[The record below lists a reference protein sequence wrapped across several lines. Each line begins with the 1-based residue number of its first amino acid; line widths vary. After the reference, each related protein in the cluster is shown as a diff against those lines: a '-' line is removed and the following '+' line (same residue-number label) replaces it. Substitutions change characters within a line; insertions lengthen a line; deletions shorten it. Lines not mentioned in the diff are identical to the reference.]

1 MRRHGTWRRVAA
13 GAAVLAILST
23 VAFAIA
29 AESKS
34 FWLQSTV
41 FSRLAGQLDF
51 ELGKGPSPSI
61 RFPSAGP
68 YDVRLGYTDLPR
80 YIDHLDERGYRIE
93 VQARLSERHLATVER
108 GVFPI
113 YRERTQA
120 GLALLDHRGA
130 AMFEARYPERIYPGF
145 EAVPPLVVDTLLFI
159 ENRVLLDPVAVRRN
173 PAIDWGR
180 LLAVVPSALARL
192 ADPSVNVPGGSTL
205 ATQIEKYRH
214 SPSGRTDDVGEKLK
228 QMASASLR
236 AYQAGP
242 DTSTARRQI
251 VVDYLNSTP
260 LAARVGFGEVNG
272 LGDGLHA
279 WFGSDFDE
287 ANRALRG
294 NARTPEDQVLKASYY
309 KQVLSLLLA
318 QRRPAY
324 YLVSG
329 RDDLEAL
336 ADSHLR
342 LLRAAGVID
351 DALGTAALAGRL
363 NFSAEP
369 PARAQV
375 PFVDQK
381 AANAIRGELLSLLG
395 LPSLYALDRIDM
407 TSATSI
413 DLAAQQRLT
422 AELQQLTD
430 PDAARD
436 LGLYG
441 HRLLDA
447 DRSGEPL
454 VASLTLYERGDGV
467 NYLRVQTDNLNQ
479 PFDLNRGAKL
489 DLGSTAKLRTLITY
503 LEAVAALHD
512 RLTRLEPADRKTL
525 AATAADPLT
534 RWAIEYLGA
543 GQADLAAML
552 EAAMARRYSASPWE
566 RFFTGGGVHQFTNF
580 NADDNGRVMSVA
592 EAFRN
597 SVNLVFIRM
606 MRDIVQYYQAAG
618 APADAILGDRQHPLR
633 ATYLARFADREG
645 TTFLNRF
652 YDGFAGLSPDQV
664 LDRLA
669 GQVRPRAA
677 RLAVVFRSLR
687 PDADLAAFAA
697 FLGARLPEPP
707 SERELARL
715 YDGHGPDRLNL
726 NDRAYVA
733 GLHPLEL
740 WLASYWQDEPGTTR
754 SAMLEAAASVR
765 QESYAWLFKTGSKA
779 KQDKRIR
786 ILLEEEAFERIHE
799 AWRRLGYPF
808 DRLVPSY
815 ATAIGSSA
823 DRPEALAELVG
834 ILLNDGISQPAV
846 RVEKLHFAA
855 DTPYETVLVA
865 APRPAATVLVPEI
878 ARVVRAAMVDV
889 VETGT
894 AARLR
899 GAFGDNDGVPI
910 VIGAKTGTG
919 DHRRKSFGAGGRL
932 IDSQAVSRTATVVFF
947 IGDRLF
953 GNITVYVAGTDAE
966 AFRFTS
972 SLPAQLLKGLAPA
985 ILPLLDGQ
993 GMRTAEAEAVDDAAP
1008 VAPAGPAAK
1017 PSLVSLRHL

>member
-1 MRRHGTWRRVAA
+1 M
-13 GAAVLAILST
+13 LST
-23 VAFAIA
+23 VAFVIA

-41 FSRLAGQLDF
+41 FSQIAGQLDF
-51 ELGKGPSPSI
+51 ELGSGPSPSI

-80 YIDHLDERGYRIE
+80 YIDQLDDRGYRIE
-93 VQARLSERHLATVER
+93 GQARLSERHLATVER

-113 YRERTQA
+113 YKERTQA
-120 GLALLDHRGA
+120 GLALLDRHGMP
-130 AMFEARYPERIYPGF
+130 MFEARFPERIYPGF
-145 EAVPPLVVDTLLFI
+145 EAVPPLVVNTLLFI
-159 ENRVLLDPVAVRRN
+159 ENRVLLDPAAVRRN

-180 LLAVVPSALARL
+180 LLAVVPSALAKL

-236 AYQAGP
+236 AYQGGP

-279 WFGSDFDE
+279 WFGSDF
-287 ANRALRG
+287 ATVNSVLRG
-294 NARTPEDQVLKASYY
+294 SPQTPEAQAEKALYY

-318 QRRPAY
+318 QRRPAH
-324 YLVSG
+324 YLVGG

-336 ADSHLR
+336 TERYLR
-342 LLRAAGVID
+342 VLRAAGVID
-351 DALGTAALAGRL
+351 DALGAAALGRRL
-363 NFSAEP
+363 EFPAEP
-369 PARAQV
+369 PARADV

-381 AANAIRGELLSLLG
+381 AANAIRAELLSLLG
-395 LPSLYALDRIDM
+395 LRSLYALDRLDM

-447 DRSGEPL
+447 GRSGEPL
-454 VASLTLYERGDGV
+454 VASLTLYERGEGV

-479 PFDLNRGAKL
+479 PFDLNSGAKL

-503 LEAVAALHD
+503 LEVVAALHD
-512 RLTRLEPADRKTL
+512 RLSRRDAAERKVL
-525 AATAADPLT
+525 AAAAADPLT
-534 RWAIEYLGA
+534 RWAAEYLGA
-543 GQADLAAML
+543 GQAGLATML

-592 EAFRN
+592 EAFRH

-606 MRDIVQYYQAAG
+606 MRDIVQYHQAAG
-618 APADAILGDRQHPLR
+618 APAEAILGDRQHPLR
-633 ATYLARFADREG
+633 ASYLARFADREG

-652 YDGFAGLSPDQV
+652 YDGFAGLTPDQA
-664 LDRLA
+664 LERLA
-669 GQVRPRAA
+669 AAVRPRAT

-687 PDADLAAFAA
+687 PDADLAAFGA
-697 FLGARLPEPP
+697 FLGTRLPEPP

-740 WLASYWQDEPGTTR
+740 WLATYWQENPATTR
-754 SAMLEAAASVR
+754 SAMLDAAAAVR
-765 QESYAWLFKTGSKA
+765 QEAYGWLFKTGSKA

-786 ILLEEEAFERIHE
+786 ILLEEEAFERIHA
-799 AWRRLGYPF
+799 AWQRLGYPF
-808 DRLVPSY
+808 ERLVPSY
-815 ATAIGSSA
+815 ATSIGSSA

-834 ILLNDGISQPAV
+834 ILLNDGIWQPAV
-846 RVEKLHFAA
+846 RVEGLHFAA

-865 APRPAATVLVPEI
+865 APRPAAAVLAPEI
-878 ARVVRAAMVDV
+878 AGLVRAAMVDV
-889 VETGT
+889 VEAGT

-899 GAFGDNDGVPI
+899 GAFGDDDGVPI
-910 VIGAKTGTG
+910 AIGAKTGTG
-919 DHRRKSFGAGGRL
+919 DHRRKSFGPGGRL

-947 IGDRLF
+947 IGERLF
-953 GNITVYVAGTDAE
+953 GSITVYVAGNDAA

-985 ILPLLDGQ
+985 IQPLLDGR
-993 GMRTAEAEAVDDAAP
+993 GMRTAEAGVADDDA
-1008 VAPAGPAAK
+1008 
-1017 PSLVSLRHL
+1017 

>member
-1 MRRHGTWRRVAA
+1 M
-13 GAAVLAILST
+13 
-23 VAFAIA
+23 
-29 AESKS
+29 
-34 FWLQSTV
+34 
-41 FSRLAGQLDF
+41 
-51 ELGKGPSPSI
+51 
-61 RFPSAGP
+61 
-68 YDVRLGYTDLPR
+68 
-80 YIDHLDERGYRIE
+80 
-93 VQARLSERHLATVER
+93 
-108 GVFPI
+108 
-113 YRERTQA
+113 
-120 GLALLDHRGA
+120 
-130 AMFEARYPERIYPGF
+130 
-145 EAVPPLVVDTLLFI
+145 
-159 ENRVLLDPVAVRRN
+159 
-173 PAIDWGR
+173 
-180 LLAVVPSALARL
+180 
-192 ADPSVNVPGGSTL
+192 
-205 ATQIEKYRH
+205 
-214 SPSGRTDDVGEKLK
+214 
-228 QMASASLR
+228 
-236 AYQAGP
+236 
-242 DTSTARRQI
+242 
-251 VVDYLNSTP
+251 
-260 LAARVGFGEVNG
+260 
-272 LGDGLHA
+272 
-279 WFGSDFDE
+279 
-287 ANRALRG
+287 
-294 NARTPEDQVLKASYY
+294 
-309 KQVLSLLLA
+309 
-318 QRRPAY
+318 
-324 YLVSG
+324 
-329 RDDLEAL
+329 
-336 ADSHLR
+336 
-342 LLRAAGVID
+342 
-351 DALGTAALAGRL
+351 
-363 NFSAEP
+363 
-369 PARAQV
+369 
-375 PFVDQK
+375 
-381 AANAIRGELLSLLG
+381 SLLG
-395 LPSLYALDRIDM
+395 LPSLYALDRLDM

-454 VASLTLYERGDGV
+454 IASLTLYERGDGV

-479 PFDLNRGAKL
+479 PFDLNSGAKL

-503 LEAVAALHD
+503 LEVVAALHD
-512 RLTRLEPADRKTL
+512 RLTRLDPAEREAL
-525 AATAADPLT
+525 AAAAADPLT
-534 RWAIEYLGA
+534 QWAIEYLRGRA
-543 GQADLAAML
+543 QVDLAAML

-580 NADDNGRVMSVA
+580 DADDNGRVMSVA
-592 EAFRN
+592 EAFRH

-606 MRDIVQYYQAAG
+606 MRDIVQYYRAAG

-633 ATYLARFADREG
+633 QTYLARFADREG

-652 YDGFAGLSPDQV
+652 YDGFVGLSPDQV

-687 PDADLAAFAA
+687 PDADLAAFDA
-697 FLGARLPEPP
+697 FLRARLAEPP
-707 SERELARL
+707 SERELVRL

-740 WLASYWQDEPGTTR
+740 WLATYWQDDPGITR
-754 SAMLEAAASVR
+754 SAMLEAAAAVR

-834 ILLNDGISQPAV
+834 ILLNDGVWQPAV

-855 DTPYETVLVA
+855 NTPYETVLVA
-865 APRPAATVLVPEI
+865 APRPAAAVIAPEI

-899 GAFGDNDGVPI
+899 GAFGDDDGVPI
-910 VIGAKTGTG
+910 AIGAKTGTG
-919 DHRRKSFGAGGRL
+919 DHRRKSFGPGGRL
-932 IDSQAVSRTATVVFF
+932 IESQAVSRTATVVFF

-953 GNITVYVAGTDAE
+953 GSITVYVAGNDAA

-985 ILPLLDGQ
+985 ILPLLDGR
-993 GMRTAEAEAVDDAAP
+993 GMRTAEAKIPDEDA
-1008 VAPAGPAAK
+1008 
-1017 PSLVSLRHL
+1017 